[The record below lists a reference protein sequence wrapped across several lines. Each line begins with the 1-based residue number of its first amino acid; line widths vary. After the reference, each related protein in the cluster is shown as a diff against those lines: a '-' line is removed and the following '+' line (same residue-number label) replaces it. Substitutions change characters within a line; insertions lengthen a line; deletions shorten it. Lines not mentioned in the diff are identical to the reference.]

1 MRPTRYGSGMTGNA
15 QRTAAQWALLC
26 LLVLGVVGMHHVS
39 AGAGMPGGHTAV
51 ASAHGDHHAPD
62 EPEPAPTHDMLHLC
76 MAILGAVTS
85 LLLLGWPLL
94 RLTRPPDDPAASTP
108 AWPRAPARPPPLGGR
123 GLLNSLCVLR
133 L

>member
-1 MRPTRYGSGMTGNA
+1 M

-26 LLVLGVVGMHHVS
+26 LLFLGVVGMHHVNVDTEMPAGHAVMS
-39 AGAGMPGGHTAV
+39 ATADPY
-51 ASAHGDHHAPD
+51 GDHTPD
-62 EPEPAPTHDMLHLC
+62 DPEPAPAHNMLHLC
-76 MAILGAVTS
+76 MAILCAVVP
-85 LLLLGWPLL
+85 LLLLAWLLL
-94 RLTRPPDDPAASTP
+94 RTMRPDDDGAATKP